1 MKRNNVAKR
10 FGIASLC
17 LATVFSA
24 FSGIASLKN
33 HVAAA
38 EDTIQT
44 TDLVHTLADV
54 TQDETGLRISSDD
67 PYSATFKTAFEGNT
81 TLKFKFAEKAAGTYG
96 PLYGDFKIRVTDATD
111 DSNYF
116 VLNYYVSRT
125 HTSKTQNIWTGLIMQ
140 YGDEIRSCG
149 TPTSGSAWFNYKPT
163 GIEENNTAK
172 SFAPHLLQCGN
183 RGGREGIL
191 TFTWSNDILTIK
203 TNACTPSNASTMY
216 TLAAFDGTY
225 DPTADKNGFVSKTSW
240 GLPKISFPNGFTIS
254 VSSDFTN
261 ANTTDRG
268 SDVLF
273 SSITSNGT
281 TYDFKTATE
290 LTKNSQMESF
300 DDKFDALTETDIPT
314 QPAGKV
320 FIGWQDNASGSIYP
334 AFSIMQ
340 AGTYQPFVIDYD
352 TVNGA
357 GVRTAGKSGIR
368 FQTMFDAE
376 QYAYLKEKGHIVSFG
391 TLITYTDTLTT
402 VGKDFT
408 IENYQDET
416 SFIKVENTKGIFDYT
431 DKNDKTWKA
440 YTMGVVDI
448 EDYAKAYSARGYL
461 VVAYSNGVTAT
472 VYTDYNQ
479 ADNSRSVA
487 EVAYRVKTNTPDS
500 YNAMSDAKKAIIE
513 AYAAAYVAPEN

>member
-1 MKRNNVAKR
+1 MKRNNAVKR
-10 FGIASLC
+10 LGIASLC
-17 LATVFSA
+17 LATAISA
-24 FSGIASLKN
+24 FSGVASLGN
-33 HVAAA
+33 EVVLA
-38 EDTIQT
+38 EETTMQT

-54 TQDETGLRISSDD
+54 TQDSTGLRISSND
-67 PYSATFKTAFEGNT
+67 PYSATFKTVFEGNT

-96 PLYGDFKIRVTDATD
+96 PLYGDFNIRITDATD

-125 HTSKTQNIWTGLIMQ
+125 HSSKTQYIWTGLCMQ
-140 YGDEIRSCG
+140 YGDEVRSCG
-149 TPTSGSAWFNYKPT
+149 TTSGSAWFNYKPM
-163 GIEENNTAK
+163 GIEENSTAK

-183 RGGREGIL
+183 RGSREGIL
-191 TFTWSNDILTIK
+191 RFKWSNDILTISA
-203 TNACTPSNASTMY
+203 NSCSTQAEDTMV
-216 TLAAFDGTY
+216 TLAEFDGTY
-225 DPTADKNGFVSKTSW
+225 DPNAAKNGFVNQTSW

-254 VSSDFTN
+254 VSSDFTSTK
-261 ANTTDRG
+261 TTDRG

-290 LTKNSQMESF
+290 LTKNSQMQSF
-300 DDKFDALTETDIPT
+300 EDKFAALTEEDVPT

-334 AFSIMQ
+334 AFTIMQ

-357 GVRTAGKSGIR
+357 GVRIAGKSGIR

-376 QYAYLKEKGHIVSFG
+376 QYASLKENGTLVKFG
-391 TLITYTDTLTT
+391 TIITYTDTLTT

-408 IENYQDET
+408 IENYQDEA
-416 SFIKVENTKGIFDYT
+416 SFVKVENTKGVFDYT

-461 VVAYSNGVTAT
+461 VIAYSNGVTAT
-472 VYTDYNQ
+472 VYTDYNE

-500 YNAMSDAKKAIIE
+500 YNAMSDAKKAIID
-513 AYAAAYVAPEN
+513 AYATAYVVPEN